1 LGHFFKKQFGQNFL
15 KSKRFISALV
25 DPLNVTSEDLVIEVG
40 PGDGSVTQELL
51 KTGAS
56 VISFEVD
63 YDLLA
68 KLLMKFNSYDNFN
81 LQHQDI
87 LQANI
92 QEYLVSYNIPETGI
106 KVTGSLPYNIS
117 KKIIQKFLTD
127 NYKKNYR
134 IDKMSFIVQ
143 DEVAKEYVAKP
154 PDTNSLAA
162 ITNLFSKI
170 KKLQSIPADNFY
182 PTPKVDGGI
191 IYFEPFEEITI
202 DIEKA
207 RGLINSGFSAP
218 RKTLLNNLKARQFSV
233 DLTIVLKEIGIDEK
247 SRPSNL
253 TNEQW
258 VQLANILLENI

>member
-1 LGHFFKKQFGQNFL
+1 M
-15 KSKRFISALV
+15 
-25 DPLNVTSEDLVIEVG
+25 DPLKIVKEDLVIEIG

-68 KLLMKFNSYDNFN
+68 KLLMKFNSFDNFN

-92 QEYLVSYNIPETGI
+92 QEYLVSYDIPESGV

-154 PDTNSLAA
+154 PDSNSLAA
-162 ITNLFSKI
+162 ITNLFSKV
-170 KKLQSIPADNFY
+170 KKLESIPADNFY
-182 PTPKVDGGI
+182 PKPKVDGGI

-202 DIEKA
+202 DIERA

-218 RKTLLNNLKARQFSV
+218 RKTLLNNLKARQFEM
-233 DLTIVLKEIGIDEK
+233 DLSTILQEIGIDEK

-258 VQLANILLENI
+258 VQLANALLVDGD